1 MVRPERRTKGDILAA
16 AAIAVVVAATA
27 SLIWWT
33 SDARATVSRP
43 AAVPAPTPTP
53 AREVPAALK
62 QLWTAASPATTAPVV
77 VSGTVATGDVRRVD
91 GRDPG
96 TGQVRWSYARDSDLC
111 GVSWIYHL
119 AVAVYK
125 DDRGCGQVSTLDG
138 TTGRR
143 GPARSGYADPR
154 VRLSSDGTTVLSAG
168 VTRLEL
174 WRSDMVRMLAYGE
187 TDARVK
193 PSARGLHSGCRL
205 VSAAASSSA
214 VSVLESC
221 ANQADLRLVLLRPG
235 KEDDEPQQ
243 HVVAEPGIGANS
255 GAVVLAVWE
264 NNTAVYLPGSSG
276 AQPRVDVVDDTGTTV
291 SSTLLPKPP
300 STLAAVSQA
309 GSLVTWW
316 TGDSLMVFDGSSLT
330 LRYTI
335 AAGETTAPLGPGVM
349 MAGRLLVPV
358 TGAIGVYDPVSGANE
373 RYIPVNRAPSGSAVV
388 PAVSGSRVFEQRGDT
403 VVALG

>member
-43 AAVPAPTPTP
+43 AAVPVQAPTP
-53 AREVPAALK
+53 AREVPATLN

-77 VSGTVATGDVRRVD
+77 VSGAVAIGDGREVD

-138 TTGRR
+138 ATGRR

-168 VTRLEL
+168 DTRLEL

-243 HVVAEPGIGANS
+243 PVVAEPGIGANS

-316 TGDSLMVFDGSSLT
+316 TGDSLMVFEASSLT

>member
-53 AREVPAALK
+53 AREVPSALK

-77 VSGTVATGDVRRVD
+77 VSGTVATGDGRRVD

-138 TTGRR
+138 ATGRR

-373 RYIPVNRAPSGSAVV
+373 RYIPVNRAPSSSAVV

>member
-1 MVRPERRTKGDILAA
+1 MVKPERRTKGDVLAA
-16 AAIAVVVAATA
+16 ASIAVVVAVAA
-27 SLIWWT
+27 AVIWWT
-33 SDARATVSRP
+33 SDARATSSRP
-43 AAVPAPTPTP
+43 AAVPLPAPTP
-53 AREVPAALK
+53 AREVPAALN
-62 QLWTAASPATTAPVV
+62 QLWTAKSPGTTAPVV
-77 VSGTVATGDVRRVD
+77 VSGTIATGDGRQVD

-96 TGQVRWSYARDSDLC
+96 TGQSRWSYARDRELC
-111 GVSWIYHL
+111 GVSWVYHY
-119 AVAVYK
+119 AVAVYQ

-138 TTGRR
+138 ATGRR
-143 GPARSGYADPR
+143 GAARSGYADPR
-154 VRLSSDGTTVLSAG
+154 VRLSSDGTTVLSVG
-168 VTRLEL
+168 DTRLEL

-205 VSAAASSSA
+205 ISAAASSSA

-221 ANQADLRLVLLRPG
+221 AQQADLRLVLLRPG

-243 HVVAEPGIGANS
+243 HVVAEPGIGADS
-255 GAVVLAVWE
+255 GARVLTVWE
-264 NNTAVYLPGSSG
+264 NNTAVYLPGNSG

-291 SSTLLPKPP
+291 ASTLLPKPP
-300 STLAAVSQA
+300 SGSAAVSQT
-309 GSLVTWW
+309 GNLVTWW
-316 TGDSLMVFDGSSLT
+316 TGDSLMVFEAGNLT

-335 AAGETTAPLGPGVM
+335 AAGEKVAPLGPGVM

-373 RYIPVNRAPSGSAVV
+373 RSIPVNRAPSSSAVV
-388 PAVSGSRVFEQRGDT
+388 PAVSGPRVFEQRGDT

>member
-43 AAVPAPTPTP
+43 AGVPAPTPTP
-53 AREVPAALK
+53 AREVPATLN

-77 VSGTVATGDVRRVD
+77 VSGTVATGDGRRVD

-316 TGDSLMVFDGSSLT
+316 TGDSLMVFEASSLT